1 MELTLREL
9 MTRAADHVRHPRT
22 RAVELAELRAR
33 FALAPEPSRLPAR
46 QVERARRLAA
56 LRAEMAAALDG
67 VVACGGCGRGHE
79 LPEGRWDGG
88 FCCAGR
94 TEELFDDLEVA
105 VLKAAGTRTR
115 DLRAPSGDHAGCA
128 FRGPA
133 GCSLPAVH
141 RPSRCLRYVC
151 SELRLELGRA
161 GRLPQIEAL
170 GEALRETEQRFAA
183 DLADQ
188 LEDEEWRLVEWLA
201 SHEP

>member
-1 MELTLREL
+1 MR
-9 MTRAADHVRHPRT
+9 RAADYVRHPRS
-22 RAVELAELRAR
+22 RALELAELRAR
-33 FALAPEPSRLPAR
+33 FALAPGPSRLPAR

-56 LRAEMAAALDG
+56 VRGEMAVALEG
-67 VVACGGCGRGHE
+67 VAACGGCGRGHE

-94 TEELFDDLEVA
+94 TEDIFDDLEIA
-105 VLKAAGTRTR
+105 GLKAAGTEVH

-128 FRGPA
+128 FRGPT

-161 GRLPQIEAL
+161 GRLPRVEAL
-170 GEALRETEQRFAA
+170 GEALRETQARFGDELAA
-183 DLADQ
+183 Q
-188 LEDEEWRLVEWLA
+188 LEDEEWQIIERLLSAARE
-201 SHEP
+201 